1 MKQTRDNILSDFV
14 SKGVSLVLRAFLRST
29 ENSHVRFRMGQ
40 LYATMRQC
48 SHENYGMIVRE
59 KYDVHPTVDWGLD
72 TIFHGNGII
81 SIGEHT
87 YIGRDGFIVSSPVE
101 AKIIIGRHCAISH
114 SVHIRTAKYNTM
126 VHFKDALESPLHWG
140 NVKIGDYVWIGAHVF
155 ICGGVTIGDNSIIGA
170 NSVVTKDIPPD
181 TIYGGVPA
189 RLIGY
194 KPGTQREAAAQ
205 EPPSDMSQG
214 SR

>member
-1 MKQTRDNILSDFV
+1 MKQHVGKTLINLLAGLVNLATRIVIYSSRNA
-14 SKGVSLVLRAFLRST
+14 LVK
-29 ENSHVRFRMGQ
+29 FRLGQ

-48 SHENYGMIVRE
+48 SQDNYAMIVRE

-72 TIFHGNGII
+72 TILYGNGII
-81 SIGEHT
+81 SIGEYT
-87 YIGRDGFIVSSPVE
+87 YIGRDGFVVSNPAE
-101 AKIIIGRHCAISH
+101 AKIVIGTHCAISH
-114 SVHIRTAKYNTM
+114 SVHIRTAKYDTV

-140 NVKIGDYVWIGAHVF
+140 NIKIGDYVWIGAHVV

-181 TIYGGVPA
+181 SIYGGVPA
-189 RLIGY
+189 HLIGH

-205 EPPSDMSQG
+205 EPLADMSQG
-214 SR
+214 PR

>member
-1 MKQTRDNILSDFV
+1 MKQHASQILINLLA
-14 SKGVSLVLRAFLRST
+14 GVVCLAARIVARSSRNALVRS
-29 ENSHVRFRMGQ
+29 RLGQ
-40 LYATMRQC
+40 LYTMMREL
-48 SHENYGMIVRE
+48 SHENYARVVRE
-59 KYDVHPTVDWGLD
+59 KYVVHPAVNWGID
-72 TIFHGNGII
+72 TIFHGDGII

-101 AKIIIGRHCAISH
+101 AKIVIGRHCAISH

-140 NVKIGDYVWIGAHVF
+140 NVSIGDYVWIGAHVV
-155 ICGGVTIGDNSIIGA
+155 ICGGVTIGNNSIIGA
-170 NSVVTKDIPPD
+170 NSVVTKDIPPN

-194 KPGTQREAAAQ
+194 KRDVEWEEADQ
-205 EPPSDMSQG
+205 ELLAEMIQE